1 MIEKLNAKSQ
11 NYSSKPLKIEI
22 KQDIISHNDLINRLE
37 VERSQLATV
46 GYITFGKMKEI
57 IAFEKRIFQQ
67 MQGSTM
73 YSLEDCSLLLQCF
86 RGWIFADQR
95 KKQALSYTKTVKT
108 GSEGITQSNVM
119 VQSIQNA
126 FLEITTKEYIS
137 SLPSTWNEL
146 KFDFIP
152 LAKRK
157 ASMKKEGDQTQAR
170 KSDEENQDDKP
181 LPKKLKMKLKT
192 KVTQDKTKD
201 VVPKVDKPKIV
212 KQKLMKEQKS
222 KLVCKFWKQ
231 GKCREGQAC
240 LFKHA

>member
-1 MIEKLNAKSQ
+1 
-11 NYSSKPLKIEI
+11 
-22 KQDIISHNDLINRLE
+22 
-37 VERSQLATV
+37 
-46 GYITFGKMKEI
+46 
-57 IAFEKRIFQQ
+57 
-67 MQGSTM
+67 
-73 YSLEDCSLLLQCF
+73 
-86 RGWIFADQR
+86 
-95 KKQALSYTKTVKT
+95 
-108 GSEGITQSNVM
+108 M

-231 GKCREGQAC
+231 GKCREG
-240 LFKHA
+240 